1 MLKNYSKASISK
13 LKIIWKLS
21 LVLLYII
28 KLKTINYERERER
41 ERERENLWCTYQ
53 ILFVTSYK
61 TRFQPKKVRVS
72 IFQTKF

>member
-41 ERERENLWCTYQ
+41 EREREFMMYLPN
-53 ILFVTSYK
+53 FVRNKLQNTLP
-61 TRFQPKKVRVS
+61 T
-72 IFQTKF
+72 

>member
-28 KLKTINYERERER
+28 KFKTINYERERER
-41 ERERENLWCTYQ
+41 ERENLRFTYQ

>member
-28 KLKTINYERERER
+28 KLKTINYVCVWERERER
-41 ERERENLWCTYQ
+41 ERERIYDVL
-53 ILFVTSYK
+53 
-61 TRFQPKKVRVS
+61 
-72 IFQTKF
+72 TKFCS

>member
-41 ERERENLWCTYQ
+41 ERERIYDVL
-53 ILFVTSYK
+53 
-61 TRFQPKKVRVS
+61 
-72 IFQTKF
+72 TKFCS